1 MQDVDERTI
10 WVASDAG
17 LEKLCSDA
25 RAAGS
30 VGLDTEFERTDTY
43 YARLALVQFAIGDA
57 IALVDPLT
65 IEDAAPLR
73 ALLEDP
79 ATAKVMHSCSEDVE
93 VLGSWCNA
101 RPQALFDTQIAAAF
115 CGDRFGIGY
124 RDLVAQ
130 QFGIDLDKDE
140 TRSDWI
146 GRPLTAAQQ
155 RYAALDVALLLP
167 LYTRQREQLLE
178 QGRLEWLVEECER
191 TVTEV
196 MERPGPLDAWR
207 NVKRA
212 ATLGRRGLAALQRL
226 AAWREVEARRLDRP
240 RGWLVRD
247 EQLILISERLP
258 ERIEQLAGEGLP
270 HGVVR
275 RFGDDLQAL
284 LDGVRSV
291 SDADLP
297 EALPAP
303 LGRSDGE
310 RLKALRKVARER
322 AQALGLAEELLSRKR
337 MLEPLFLDGASVE
350 TMPLALRGWR
360 WEVLG
365 DDLRA
370 VNAAGA
376 LR

>member
-17 LEKLCSDA
+17 LEELC
-25 RAAGS
+25 RAARVAGR

-57 IALVDPLT
+57 IALVDPLA
-65 IEDAAPLR
+65 IEDAAPFR
-73 ALLEDP
+73 ALLEDS

-93 VLGSWCNA
+93 VLGTWCDA

-124 RDLVAQ
+124 RDLVSQ
-130 QFGIDLDKDE
+130 QFGVDLDKDE

-146 GRPLTAAQQ
+146 ARPLTAAQQ
-155 RYAALDVALLLP
+155 RYAALDVAHLLP
-167 LYTRQREQLLE
+167 LYARQREQLLHDD
-178 QGRLEWLVEECER
+178 RLDWVVEECER

-226 AAWREVEARRLDRP
+226 AAWREAEARRLDRP

-247 EQLILISERLP
+247 EQLMLIAERLP
-258 ERIEQLAGEGLP
+258 ERIDRLAGEGLP
-270 HGVVR
+270 HGLIR

-284 LDGVRSV
+284 LEEVRSV
-291 SDADLP
+291 PEAELP

-303 LGRSDGE
+303 LGRNDGE

-337 MLEPLFLDGASVE
+337 MLEPLFLDGASAE
-350 TMPLALRGWR
+350 TIPQALRGWR

-365 DDLRA
+365 ADLLA
-370 VNAAGA
+370 ASAAGA
-376 LR
+376 PR